1 MAAYSPENILW
12 IQELKQADGPVLDN
26 HFPIVYKELKQLAT
40 AYLHGEYKQVTL
52 RTTDLVHEV
61 YLKLAGDAAL
71 SWENKA
77 HFFGIAARSMRQI
90 LVDMARK
97 RKAQKRG
104 GDRLRVSLSEGLM
117 IMDEQDDKIL
127 DLDTALGRL
136 EGFDQRLSRIVE
148 LRYFSGMTIEEVAVA
163 TDLSPATIKR
173 EWQLAKAWL
182 FRELKGQGNTN
193 LA

>member
-1 MAAYSPENILW
+1 M
-12 IQELKQADGPVLDN
+12 DN
-26 HFPIVYKELKQLAT
+26 HFPIVYQELKRLAT
-40 AYLHGEYKQVTL
+40 TYLHGEYKQVTL

-71 SWENKA
+71 SWENRA

-117 IMDEQDDKIL
+117 IMDEQDDKML
-127 DLDTALGRL
+127 DLDTALGKL